1 MKLVADTNILFSFFW
16 ENSLTRKLL
25 ISSNLELLSPEKAIV
40 EINKY
45 KREIKQKTNLTEKKF
60 NGFFKELK
68 SIIRIIKKEEYSY
81 FLQEARQISPDIGDS
96 EFLALCI
103 KYSCALWSND
113 SALKNQNK
121 IRVFNTDE
129 IINLFI

>member
-45 KREIKQKTNLTEKKF
+45 KKEIKQKTNLTEKKF
-60 NGFFKELK
+60 NGF
-68 SIIRIIKKEEYSY
+68 
-81 FLQEARQISPDIGDS
+81 
-96 EFLALCI
+96 
-103 KYSCALWSND
+103 
-113 SALKNQNK
+113 LKN
-121 IRVFNTDE
+121 
-129 IINLFI
+129 